1 MFNISPPKRSSFTA
15 AIRLTVPTAAK
26 ATAAFRFRSK
36 MKWALL
42 IGRFLTQSVNRGDNS
57 NVWNFVSMD
66 IVFFRLSS
74 YKYLGYKL
82 L

>member
-1 MFNISPPKRSSFTA
+1 MDFIHRRRHFSLSCSFWEMFNISPPKRSSFTA

-57 NVWNFVSMD
+57 NV
-66 IVFFRLSS
+66 
-74 YKYLGYKL
+74 
-82 L
+82 